1 MGNLKFGW
9 IEKYQQ
15 WLINTTDDKGVD
27 DVMRSSCARIVEK
40 NGNTY
45 WAFDTRDGIEKVRGF
60 LIAFGYE
67 EFIVGAPGGKAQ
79 ASYSVGAPRTAG
91 VGVREMAPKQKDD
104 AWGAGG
110 AEPLGG
116 LEKTYTVVEI
126 AKRIKGVVD
135 RHLNGS
141 FWIRGEV
148 SDYKSRNGHIYF
160 SLLEDI
166 EPSEKPKDTR
176 NVYQIKVCIWRNQY
190 DLITRSL
197 GGKIEI
203 KDGVKVRLHGKIN
216 AYEVQS
222 TISISVDAID
232 PHFAEGEFIKRRTE
246 IYRQLEAKGIHEQNL
261 KLPMPLIPLRIA
273 LFSNTTAAGYD
284 DFMTMFRESGYPYRI
299 TLFPVALQG
308 REVESSFQEMFSRLE
323 AMGIEKFDV
332 GVIVRGGGSVTDLS
346 YFNNL
351 YIAEWVARSPLKF
364 LIGIG
369 HNRDYTVLDMIGYRL
384 KTPTEVS
391 IVLNYCLDEQV
402 RRCEE
407 LSATIETVLRTA
419 HESLVGRIERAALKL
434 ANVTSQEL
442 RKHEL
447 YLSSLCGMLDKTVQK
462 RIVEGV
468 GACERLRD
476 RLKNEVLTACRL
488 RNEYMSR
495 LSQQLSLALES
506 RKKEEEKRIS
516 EIVTRFDMVFH
527 HRMSIE
533 MSKIEKLQATIDSLD
548 PRSLLAKGF
557 AFVTKSD
564 GKVLRSAGEVSC
576 DEVVDIHLIDGKVSA
591 VVTNSENDD
600 RR

>member
-91 VGVREMAPKQKDD
+91 VGVREMAPKQRDD

-246 IYRQLEAKGIHEQNL
+246 IYRQLEDQ
-261 KLPMPLIPLRIA
+261 
-273 LFSNTTAAGYD
+273 
-284 DFMTMFRESGYPYRI
+284 
-299 TLFPVALQG
+299 
-308 REVESSFQEMFSRLE
+308 
-323 AMGIEKFDV
+323 
-332 GVIVRGGGSVTDLS
+332 TD
-346 YFNNL
+346 
-351 YIAEWVARSPLKF
+351 R
-364 LIGIG
+364 
-369 HNRDYTVLDMIGYRL
+369 
-384 KTPTEVS
+384 
-391 IVLNYCLDEQV
+391 
-402 RRCEE
+402 
-407 LSATIETVLRTA
+407 
-419 HESLVGRIERAALKL
+419 
-434 ANVTSQEL
+434 
-442 RKHEL
+442 
-447 YLSSLCGMLDKTVQK
+447 
-462 RIVEGV
+462 
-468 GACERLRD
+468 
-476 RLKNEVLTACRL
+476 
-488 RNEYMSR
+488 
-495 LSQQLSLALES
+495 
-506 RKKEEEKRIS
+506 
-516 EIVTRFDMVFH
+516 
-527 HRMSIE
+527 
-533 MSKIEKLQATIDSLD
+533 
-548 PRSLLAKGF
+548 
-557 AFVTKSD
+557 
-564 GKVLRSAGEVSC
+564 
-576 DEVVDIHLIDGKVSA
+576 
-591 VVTNSENDD
+591 
-600 RR
+600 